1 MNLKYIFA
9 LCIDVIILY
18 RQDCTATIKL
28 ISELQVLLKR
38 AVFESAAIVTESRD
52 SFPGKFPFIGLGRP
66 AMEVCLHEL
75 LSANSTFKNMQWNKL
90 YCIATAKV
98 TVYTSLPFTHSAEN
112 KKEFSPAAFWAS
124 CSVIG
129 KYPCLELN
137 TFLSKSQF

>member
-9 LCIDVIILY
+9 LCIDVFILY

-66 AMEVCLHEL
+66 AMEVCLHAL
-75 LSANSTFKNMQWNKL
+75 LSANYMFKNMQWNKL

-98 TVYTSLPFTHSAEN
+98 TVLPFL
-112 KKEFSPAAFWAS
+112 SPT
-124 CSVIG
+124 VQKIRR
-129 KYPCLELN
+129 N
-137 TFLSKSQF
+137 FLQLPSGLHVV